1 MHTYIGMTS
10 GVRSVDEEEV
20 EAIRRWAE
28 EYAREHGFTLNPN
41 KKQLYTVLRGLVRNR
56 AKQGEQ
62 YCPCRLRTGDKA
74 KDRII
79 ICPCIYHQDEV
90 THSGHCHCNLFFEQ
104 NKEK

>member
-1 MHTYIGMTS
+1 MTS
-10 GVRSVDEEEV
+10 GAQSVDEEEV

-41 KKQLYTVLRGLVRNR
+41 KKQLNTVLRGLVRNR
-56 AKQGEQ
+56 AKLGEH
-62 YCPCRLRTGDKA
+62 YCPCRLRTGDKE

-90 THSGHCHCNLFFEQ
+90 AQGGHCHCNLFFGR
-104 NKEK
+104 NKTE